1 MNGITVCRT
10 NPQVVSVLTQKKKAQ
25 NWWWL
30 QMKGRLLTN
39 NSNNE
44 TEEGI
49 RSNLACFVNIS
60 HILYIYIS
68 YKLTTFGKQN
78 CYHNPVF

>member
-1 MNGITVCRT
+1 
-10 NPQVVSVLTQKKKAQ
+10 
-25 NWWWL
+25 
-30 QMKGRLLTN
+30 MKGRLLTN

-44 TEEGI
+44 TEGGI

-78 CYHNPVF
+78 YYRNPVF